1 MVMDLV
7 ELRVLAVGG
16 IMAVGVVVSSL
27 AVGALAVVAWIGR
40 ISDAWEARLAGQP
53 TADGRADLR
62 AGRAPC

>member
-40 ISDAWEARLAGQP
+40 ISDAREARPAGQP

>member
-40 ISDAWEARLAGQP
+40 ISDAWEARPAGQP
-53 TADGRADLR
+53 TA
-62 AGRAPC
+62 C